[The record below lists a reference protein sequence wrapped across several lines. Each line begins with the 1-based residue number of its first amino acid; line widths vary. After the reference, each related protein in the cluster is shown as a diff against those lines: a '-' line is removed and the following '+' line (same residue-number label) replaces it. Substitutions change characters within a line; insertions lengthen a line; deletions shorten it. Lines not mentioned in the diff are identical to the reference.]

1 MIKKLL
7 SFFLVIFCT
16 LLSLSFQFYFSI
28 HSFNDS
34 SAKEYID
41 YLSSDSLKG
50 RLAGTLENDTAA
62 IYVKNQ
68 FESNG
73 LKPYEG
79 SYFQHFDTVSP
90 HKIDGK
96 PYLNVTDE
104 KGFLIK
110 EYKYGVDYK
119 EDLLNFKKNN
129 ISFNNKDNV
138 NFSGEHLQVEK
149 ENNYFLFYIPE
160 NNKLNFRSSFIHTS
174 PYSMYI
180 MATKATAKE
189 LQGYLKDNY
198 TINCFIPFDTKQAS
212 INNVT
217 AYIEGN
223 DLSAPPLV
231 LSAHF
236 DHIGT
241 DLSGNVYNGALD
253 NASGTAFILEMSKYI
268 KSLGKPERSIIFVA
282 FNAEEFGCLGS
293 KAFVDKYINKLKGS
307 KVINFDMV
315 GTNNAVPLYIMGG
328 RKDTENS
335 PLIKETSTIC
345 LENKIDFNYLFE
357 DASDHEYF
365 RKQNIDAITLSD
377 SDTTR
382 IHTPNDKASSISSK
396 NIDRCFKVASTE
408 VIKYGFG
415 YNLIL
420 LYYKEIF
427 FTSLIGILFILYV
440 KWKLESDGV

>member
-1 MIKKLL
+1 MIKKTL
-7 SFFLVIFCT
+7 SFFLVVFCT
-16 LLSLSFQFYFSI
+16 LLSLCFQIYFSV
-28 HSFNDS
+28 HSFNENS
-34 SAKEYID
+34 VKGYID
-41 YLSSDSLKG
+41 YLSSNSFKG
-50 RLAGTLENDTAA
+50 RLAGTVENDAA
-62 IYVKNQ
+62 ALYIKNQ
-68 FESNG
+68 FENNG
-73 LKPYEG
+73 LKPYQE
-79 SYFQHFDTVSP
+79 SYFQQFDTVSP

-96 PYLNVTDE
+96 PYLNVTDQ

-129 ISFNNKDNV
+129 VSFNNQDRIG
-138 NFSGEHLQVEK
+138 FSGEHLQVQK

-180 MATKATAKE
+180 MATKATIKE

-198 TINCFIPFDTKQAS
+198 IINCFIPFEAKQAS
-212 INNVT
+212 INNVI
-217 AYIEGN
+217 AYIEGK
-223 DLSAPPLV
+223 DPSASPIV

-253 NASGTAFILEMSKYI
+253 NASGTAFMLEMSKYI

-293 KAFVDKYINKLKGS
+293 KAFVDKYVNTLKGS
-307 KVINFDMV
+307 KVLNFDMV
-315 GTNNAVPLYIMGG
+315 GTNNSVPLYIMGG
-328 RKDTENS
+328 SKDTENS
-335 PLIKETSTIC
+335 SLVKETSTIC
-345 LENKIDFNYLFE
+345 LKNKINFNYLFE

-382 IHTPNDKASSISSK
+382 IHTPDDKASFISSS

-408 VIKYGFG
+408 VVKYGFG
-415 YNLIL
+415 YNLML

-427 FTSLIGILFILYV
+427 FASLIGVAICL
-440 KWKLESDGV
+440 KLQKGLE